1 MIIMK
6 DAELSGKSNNVP
18 NKPSLSGANCRKI
31 FSKSILEGGS
41 DKVYK
46 DIVNATR
53 NVLNGGEAKRKQLEM
68 WDALNDISDYFHKL
82 TLEDD

>member
-1 MIIMK
+1 MK
-6 DAELSGKSNNVP
+6 DAKLSGKANNKP

-31 FSKSILEGGS
+31 YSKSILEGGS

-53 NVLNGGEAKRKQLEM
+53 NILNGGEA
-68 WDALNDISDYFHKL
+68 
-82 TLEDD
+82 